1 MKLITPKQLEDLRRE
16 LGEYP
21 DIEEIILEGLHIRKL
36 WQLPQDKY
44 HIVML
49 RIRQI
54 TNSRN
59 GIK

>member
-1 MKLITPKQLEDLRRE
+1 MDLITPKQLEDLREE
-16 LGEYP
+16 LAEYP
-21 DIEEIILEGLHIRKL
+21 DIEEIILEGTHIRAL
-36 WQLPQDKY
+36 WQLPYDKY
-44 HIVML
+44 HVVIL